1 MNKNLINKYIKYLNN
16 EIEHEEDLNELD
28 ALELKRDAL
37 TDLLD
42 GRDKYSVL
50 GVLELGCPDK
60 EVIGQYECLGIY
72 DGYTTNCR
80 ECWKR
85 ILNI

>member
-1 MNKNLINKYIKYLNN
+1 MNKNLISKYIKYLNN

-42 GRDKYSVL
+42 GRDKHSVL
-50 GVLELGCPDK
+50 RVLELSCPDE
-60 EVIGQYECLGIY
+60 EVVGHYECMGASC
-72 DGYTTNCR
+72 GYTFMC
-80 ECWKR
+80 EQCWKN